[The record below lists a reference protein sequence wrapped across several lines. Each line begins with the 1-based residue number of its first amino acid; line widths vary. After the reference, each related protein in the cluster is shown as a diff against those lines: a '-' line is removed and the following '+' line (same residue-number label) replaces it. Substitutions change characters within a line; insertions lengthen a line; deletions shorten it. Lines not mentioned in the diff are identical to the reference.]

1 MGHVA
6 PKLLEDFAF
15 GDYVIGRRKE
25 IEESGERRALKQ
37 GVEEDEDEDA
47 GGRMTTQEGHHRARK
62 VQKRTQAGERGRNP
76 EGELLRADDIKL
88 RTATHTAKLASEWQG
103 TRED

>member
-15 GDYVIGRRKE
+15 GDYVIRGRKE
-25 IEESGERRALKQ
+25 RDESRERRALKQ
-37 GVEEDEDEDA
+37 GVGEDEEDEDEDA

-76 EGELLRADDIKL
+76 GG
-88 RTATHTAKLASEWQG
+88 Q
-103 TRED
+103 